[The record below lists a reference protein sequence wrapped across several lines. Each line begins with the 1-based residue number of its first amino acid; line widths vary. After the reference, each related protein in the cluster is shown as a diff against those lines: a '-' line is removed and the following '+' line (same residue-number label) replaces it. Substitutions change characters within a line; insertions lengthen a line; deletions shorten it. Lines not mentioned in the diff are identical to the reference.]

1 MNREMRAHVFFVY
14 PNQKTDREKSGTRRH
29 DDEDENG
36 LAPEILRASPLPQ
49 PVLRRNEDC
58 NPDENEKDECEYV
71 PARNDAAG
79 GASMAMQSDKSG
91 GRDYKSNR
99 KTMTS
104 VRSAGELER
113 AR

>member
-14 PNQKTDREKSGTRRH
+14 PNQKADREKSGTRGR
-29 DDEDENG
+29 DDENENG
-36 LAPEILRASPLPQ
+36 PAPEILRAGPLPQ

-58 NPDENEKDECEYV
+58 DPNKNEKDEREYV

-79 GASMAMQSDKSG
+79 RASMAMQSDKSG

-99 KTMTS
+99 KTVTS
-104 VRSAGELER
+104 IRSAGELER